1 MEKFKFSVPITV
13 RIHDLNYGNHVG
25 YQNYLVYF
33 QEVRIAYLKQFG
45 FSEGDI
51 GGYRMLISSAE
62 CRYKQELFLGDEI
75 VTGCRV
81 GQLKPKMF
89 IMDYQ
94 ISRAGKICALGSTT
108 QVCFDQAQKKVTGVP
123 PAFVAA
129 VKAFE
134 GLV

>member
-1 MEKFKFSVPITV
+1 MEKFKFSVLITV

-33 QEVRIAYLKQFG
+33 QEARIAYLKQFG
-45 FSEGDI
+45 FSEHDI
-51 GGYRMLISSAE
+51 GGFRMLISSAE
-62 CRYKQELFLGDEI
+62 CRYKQELLMGDKI
-75 VTGCRV
+75 VVGCRV
-81 GQLKPKMF
+81 SQLKPKMF

-94 ISRAGKICALGSTT
+94 ISRTYKTCALGSTT
-108 QVCFDQAQKKVTGVP
+108 QVCFDPVEKKVANVP